1 MGDTLGQPH
10 PTNRGVAL
18 ETVARERHD
27 LLVVGGGITG
37 AAIARKAALRGMRV
51 ALVERDDL
59 ASGTSGRSSRLIH
72 GGLRYFKQGH
82 LAFVRKSIRAQAALA
97 RQAPRLVRPIDF
109 LVPLYANG
117 PYRSGVVRA
126 VMGLFRAA
134 HAGLGRLAYE
144 DLDARECLACAPW
157 LRSEG
162 LLGGFRYR
170 EFMTHD
176 ARLVAETAIA
186 ARECGA
192 SVLNYVVADELL
204 ETHGR
209 VMGARVRDRLTGEAF
224 DVRARIVVNAAGPWA
239 DAIDGNRRLRLSKG
253 VHLVV
258 PRERTPITEP
268 LVLFSPRDARSVF
281 AIPTARFVFVG
292 TTETEHE
299 GAPDDASVEPADVDY
314 LLEAL
319 HHTVPMGLERGDVV
333 ASWAAVRP
341 LLEGTARDPGMLSRD
356 YAVVR
361 GRGGVISV
369 LGGKLSLHRE
379 MATDVLSAIGVSS
392 NGTSEPPLPGE
403 AWPLARAALES
414 SLAGLVGDGAAIH
427 LMATYGGRADRILAR
442 IEDEPELGAPLAPG
456 LPHVRAELEH
466 AVTSEMAI
474 VAEDYACRRTDFAVE
489 ARAQGLDPT
498 SALAGFGAAA
508 SVR

>member
-1 MGDTLGQPH
+1 
-10 PTNRGVAL
+10 
-18 ETVARERHD
+18 
-27 LLVVGGGITG
+27 
-37 AAIARKAALRGMRV
+37 
-51 ALVERDDL
+51 
-59 ASGTSGRSSRLIH
+59 
-72 GGLRYFKQGH
+72 
-82 LAFVRKSIRAQAALA
+82 
-97 RQAPRLVRPIDF
+97 
-109 LVPLYANG
+109 
-117 PYRSGVVRA
+117 
-126 VMGLFRAA
+126 
-134 HAGLGRLAYE
+134 
-144 DLDARECLACAPW
+144 
-157 LRSEG
+157 
-162 LLGGFRYR
+162 
-170 EFMTHD
+170 
-176 ARLVAETAIA
+176 
-186 ARECGA
+186 
-192 SVLNYVVADELL
+192 
-204 ETHGR
+204 
-209 VMGARVRDRLTGEAF
+209 
-224 DVRARIVVNAAGPWA
+224 
-239 DAIDGNRRLRLSKG
+239 
-253 VHLVV
+253 
-258 PRERTPITEP
+258 
-268 LVLFSPRDARSVF
+268 
-281 AIPTARFVFVG
+281 
-292 TTETEHE
+292 
-299 GAPDDASVEPADVDY
+299 VEPADVDY